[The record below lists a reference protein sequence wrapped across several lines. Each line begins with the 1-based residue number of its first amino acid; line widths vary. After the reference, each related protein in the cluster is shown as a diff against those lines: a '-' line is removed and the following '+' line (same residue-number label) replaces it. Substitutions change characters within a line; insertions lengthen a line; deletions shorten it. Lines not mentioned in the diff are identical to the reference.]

1 MCYNVT
7 LIRKFLN
14 APLTKERMF
23 IVLFFSRKDKLYFED
38 GTQQQWCSTCTSSS
52 DDSDYDR
59 WDLDSEAPESIN
71 DRLAR
76 SRPLY
81 KSQKS
86 TSKTSKKG
94 LHTNANG
101 ELSYS
106 CSKSKMR
113 NFHPSSATSPT
124 LLFYDQH
131 PDFNRPNWL
140 LDHPQ
145 PYANSAPVKKHKKKR
160 KKCAV
165 Q

>member
-1 MCYNVT
+1 
-7 LIRKFLN
+7 
-14 APLTKERMF
+14 MF

-38 GTQQQWCSTCTSSS
+38 GTQQTQQWCSTCTSSS

-59 WDLDSEAPESIN
+59 WDLDSEAHSESIN

-86 TSKTSKKG
+86 STSKKQAG
-94 LHTNANG
+94 LHTKANG
-101 ELSYS
+101 ELAYS

-113 NFHPSSATSPT
+113 NFHPASPT

-145 PYANSAPVKKHKKKR
+145 PYANSNAPVKKHKKKKR

>member
-1 MCYNVT
+1 
-7 LIRKFLN
+7 
-14 APLTKERMF
+14 MF
-23 IVLFFSRKDKLYFED
+23 FVLMHLFSRKDKLYFED
-38 GTQQQWCSTCTSSS
+38 GTQQWCSTCTSSS

-59 WDLDSEAPESIN
+59 WDLDSNQDTIE

-76 SRPLY
+76 SRPVY
-81 KSQKS
+81 KNQKKKSQ
-86 TSKTSKKG
+86 KG
-94 LHTNANG
+94 LHTNAQG
-101 ELSYS
+101 QLSYS

-113 NFHPSSATSPT
+113 FNPTKFDPSSSTSPT

-131 PDFNRPNWL
+131 PDFNRPAWL

-145 PYANSAPVKKHKKKR
+145 PYSMPKKHKKKR